1 MPRTNAKRAIDSC
14 SRRLPGRFLP
24 YFLLATLSFAISLPI
39 FAGDKEKD
47 EETLKNAAAV
57 LEEMT
62 KSDAISPS
70 TLAKADCVLIMPA
83 VKKGGFIIGGGG
95 GRGAMSCRAG
105 EKFDG
110 AWSAPAM
117 YSTGG
122 ASIGLQA
129 GGSSSDYVLLMMSDK
144 GVEAIL
150 KDKTKMGTDATAAA
164 GPSGATKESSSVGG
178 ADILTYGRAKGLFA
192 GVSLEGATLHQDT
205 DANKRLYDKAVGA
218 QEIVRKT
225 DVKPT
230 AAGKSLMDLLS
241 TKIPKHEQ

>member
-1 MPRTNAKRAIDSC
+1 MQNSKAKASKYSYFQGI
-14 SRRLPGRFLP
+14 LLFL
-24 YFLLATLSFAISLPI
+24 FLATLSLSLALPAI
-39 FAGDKEKD
+39 AGDKEKD

-62 KSDAISPS
+62 KSDAIPAS
-70 TLAKADCVLIMPA
+70 TLAKADCVLVMPN
-83 VKKGGFIIGGGG
+83 VKKGGFIIGGSG

-105 EKFDG
+105 DSFDG

-117 YSTGG
+117 YSMGG

-129 GGSSSDYVLLMMSDK
+129 GGSSSDYVLLVMSDK

-150 KDKTKMGTDATAAA
+150 KDKTKMGSDATAAA
-164 GPSGATKESSSVGG
+164 GPSGATKGSSSVGG

-205 DANKRLYDKAVGA
+205 DANKRLYDKSVGA
-218 QEIVRKT
+218 REIVRKS
-225 DVKPT
+225 DIQPT
-230 AAGKSLMDLLS
+230 PAGQSLVALLNS
-241 TKIPKHEQ
+241 KIPKHEK